1 MSTGNTIRLAKARAI
16 LIKHLPGQ
24 EAFIT
29 DFLHDRG
36 HGIPHGRKV
45 FRIANEQ
52 LNLSNTSLAPNDL
65 ASLQWAC
72 LIHDIA
78 DVKNSEQYRAVFGD
92 YSVNKTSM
100 RSLLVGLDFNAE
112 QSITS
117 EITTFE
123 NALGTPDEKLRPYHH
138 LTAAVFA
145 LRALGEDLGKD
156 GARLAAQAILLHS
169 ERSLSIFPDNTV
181 IRLLRDA
188 DKIEGLN
195 ISRLVEINK
204 KAGRIFFDPAINWS
218 LRQQMIRGAIRPERQ
233 EQEAPRLK
241 LDTLQ
246 FAGIRSLFVDT
257 NPTFYANPLLVKPYL
272 TRHGMFSRFL
282 NDVMQAAKKET
293 FPKLLRPTLETLR
306 NAIEYAQ
313 TQDAYRT
320 VDDQLKKGNQKVNR
334 AIKRL
339 DSLLSLS

>member
-1 MSTGNTIRLAKARAI
+1 
-16 LIKHLPGQ
+16 
-24 EAFIT
+24 
-29 DFLHDRG
+29 
-36 HGIPHGRKV
+36 
-45 FRIANEQ
+45 
-52 LNLSNTSLAPNDL
+52 
-65 ASLQWAC
+65 
-72 LIHDIA
+72 
-78 DVKNSEQYRAVFGD
+78 
-92 YSVNKTSM
+92 
-100 RSLLVGLDFNAE
+100 
-112 QSITS
+112 
-117 EITTFE
+117 
-123 NALGTPDEKLRPYHH
+123 
-138 LTAAVFA
+138 
-145 LRALGEDLGKD
+145 
-156 GARLAAQAILLHS
+156 
-169 ERSLSIFPDNTV
+169 
-181 IRLLRDA
+181 
-188 DKIEGLN
+188 
-195 ISRLVEINK
+195 
-204 KAGRIFFDPAINWS
+204 
-218 LRQQMIRGAIRPERQ
+218 MIRGAIRPERQ